1 MRFFGCSAVWF
12 TIVNL
17 VHNFVNLVHNP
28 VNLVHNFYKILK
40 KSSQKHP
47 MTFIRENLVSRKMH
61 ALRAVIWRNLR
72 VLLVR
77 RKLSNCE
84 PGSQNCEPG
93 SQFRI
98 VNQTALHPT
107 SKEKITMA
115 HPDPERRKLWFIPG
129 PPTVWE
135 PKREAGCIPGR
146 EYLKRK
152 AFQYRR
158 TAMKA
163 YGRSTGRPRTH
174 PATLEHKF

>member
-1 MRFFGCSAVWF
+1 MQNILDGVIWFCLPVLLVCANDTWAYICGFFLGKRFINQPLTKLSVKSATVSGLGNLSLKNRIRDRFSGSNSGCSAVWF

-40 KSSQKHP
+40 KSSQRHP

-98 VNQTALHPT
+98 VNQTALHP
-107 SKEKITMA
+107 
-115 HPDPERRKLWFIPG
+115 
-129 PPTVWE
+129 
-135 PKREAGCIPGR
+135 
-146 EYLKRK
+146 
-152 AFQYRR
+152 
-158 TAMKA
+158 
-163 YGRSTGRPRTH
+163 
-174 PATLEHKF
+174 